1 MGESGRGESPDRNP
15 RAFVREFLS
24 KSFSERSAESVL
36 PLGFLARLATRQLGR
51 LKILLGDVN
60 CEFAGM
66 RGVTVLPQINPL
78 PSTQHQLVIGIG
90 HAD

>member
-1 MGESGRGESPDRNP
+1 MDDSG
-15 RAFVREFLS
+15 
-24 KSFSERSAESVL
+24 RSAERVL
-36 PLGFLARLATRQLGR
+36 PLGFLARLATRQPCS

-78 PSTQHQLVIGIG
+78 PST
-90 HAD
+90 